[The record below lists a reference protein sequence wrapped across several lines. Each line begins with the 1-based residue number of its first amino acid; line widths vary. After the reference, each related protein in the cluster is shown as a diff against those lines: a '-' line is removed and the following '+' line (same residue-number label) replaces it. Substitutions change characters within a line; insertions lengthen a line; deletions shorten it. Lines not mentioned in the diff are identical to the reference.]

1 MSNKSSPYI
10 KRQAQTKLLSN
21 TITIFSVILLLSSF
35 ISIAHADKT
44 VLNQN
49 QPMLDNQKIID
60 NGINGD
66 HNKPDTIQIS
76 ENAAVIVHHKHVNP
90 QDNTITEKIVVYT
103 SLNQNSINII
113 KQNSDTKTTMDRIWN
128 FDRIRFTGRSIVS
141 ENTLWNQESHT
152 GKLLDLTKT
161 ESYIYTPINNEI
173 KNTLTAQS
181 NNISSIDLIAKDIQ
195 LNFQLDVK
203 SFFLI
208 SNSIDENL
216 LGLVHDAIHVNNPTM
231 FLLLMPLSGYI
242 LIRAENGKLQFNKK
256 RVSSFCFIIII
267 VISAFTTPLLTSENY
282 WGMAFAQESNYTQT
296 NSSLITTMTNSI
308 SDITI
313 SSLNTSITAPAS
325 NVSGILD
332 TPVINSTVHVIHA
345 NVTSYEIPTNATS
358 LALRDNLAILDMTA
372 SNSTVHVIHANV
384 TSYEIPTNATSLALR
399 DNLAILDMTASNSTV
414 HPIAIMPNITQSW
427 QFNTPLQNSTMVGK
441 TRIENSSDITS
452 LKLIGTGYVV
462 AKNNSMKNLTSLTI
476 STWVKPDYSHGSP
489 IFTIVSKENQFALSI
504 NNIIPPARIAT
515 FSVFNGIKWQTV
527 NSTTKI
533 GENWTHIAATFNGTT
548 IGIYVNGTL
557 QSTLGITGVPT
568 IAVNGTLTTK
578 TVDQLSSDSD
588 IIMGASLNTLRT
600 TASNQFSG
608 SIENVDLYDSQ
619 LSQSMIAKIYG
630 SNPLSGISDI
640 SLPSTMP
647 DANLT
652 TSNVTSLVIPL
663 NTTSLN
669 DVSFLNN
676 TSQFND
682 TTFVT
687 NFTLTHEPI
696 QINQPVIW
704 TQNVTLSNQTDIVA
718 VELPQDAKVIRIDTA
733 NNTNSSI
740 STQQLASS
748 IGISNNKDIST
759 ANLFKLE
766 FVNNTNSTINTMTRF
781 VDMKNNT
788 ITTASLDNIPGSVQN
803 DKPTKLLVVNDT
815 AQKYNIQ
822 FETPAPYV
830 VETNQSTPQ
839 LYNKTV
845 IVEHNSTLHYTNVQ
859 SHSNIPENL
868 VAKGVHFKLFW
879 MINGSKVDVTNDHR
893 FSVQFVDTNNNG
905 LADQMQWIVPKLS
918 AQEFSIEGIIY
929 ISNAQHLDSDRNFV
943 RDVYPQVQARDGNW
957 TGNIPVGN
965 YIRVTFGKN
974 LTNTNDITIFAKS
987 NYSNA
992 SIEVYQKDSNQ
1003 IVANFVTISQDG
1015 KYKILLTNLNG
1026 TQDTFDLKIVGNPI
1040 DFDYIV
1046 DPSFTA
1052 TPSDTVPLSDS
1063 AKMPQKTV
1071 TTSVPLSDKASP
1083 SSSTK
1088 DTVPLSES
1096 ASVTANVF
1104 HPILV
1109 TDTIPL
1115 SDSAKMPQKTVT
1127 DTIPLS
1133 DKTSPSVAITDT
1145 ISLSESAVKNQG
1157 LFKSL
1162 SESLSAVDT
1171 INTST
1176 TKTKSLSD
1184 SISISHTMTTSAA
1197 QTKSLSDNVS
1207 ITDSIAK
1214 TFGKTQFLSDS
1225 ISISAST
1232 AKSASQF
1239 LADGITLSDSSTPFA
1254 NLANNQQVVENAT
1267 TQITVNPS
1275 TPQLVVVNN
1284 NTSLT
1289 NVNVPST
1296 VTSPSINYSAI
1307 KRTSGSVISVPI
1319 MTSLTVTKDTTG
1331 STQPNIKLTIPTN
1344 TTISG
1349 TSWNAVLALPT
1360 VESSSSVSLPI
1371 TSGEVNTPQT
1381 IITIGSSTPL
1391 SFDKPVRLLFVG
1403 QAGLRTG
1410 FFHSTSVTEIT
1421 SVCTSDSVSGVPSGS
1436 NECKINAGADLVV
1449 WTKHFT
1455 GFATWSS
1462 SSSNTGSSSAGIG
1475 QAGGGG
1481 TGVGAATGVGA
1492 SSTSNGGGE
1501 GPYLKIQ
1508 NVSYDTC
1515 DKQIV
1520 RIEIAVD
1527 KEVDPMVIIRTSL
1540 TGVVNAKLVAD
1551 QPYAQENINATI
1563 KKLVYEA
1570 TINQKETSF
1579 EVLTLGAVG
1588 HNVFSVGKTIT
1599 VTSCSE
1605 TISFENPVVVLPQVD
1620 VQAPQIF
1627 DVKYKI
1633 ANQTAISADTNG
1645 FVDSK
1650 PVTISAIIN
1659 SNSTLDQADLRFS
1672 TLNSNTTLDVNSMTY
1687 DVVSMKVTSLSISGN
1702 FYMVTA
1708 TISPAQ
1714 LQSPALVYWIH
1725 MKNSG
1730 QKTSDSQQYILGIKP
1745 SYAAN
1750 NNLDIDIQT
1759 NRAEGTT
1766 ATPIAYVTN
1775 NAQGPLFGTVS
1786 LLVNG
1791 KSIYTSVPKIFE
1803 TGQTAVKLEWHT
1815 PVSHQVESYQV
1826 TASAEI
1832 YGKSIKTNVHTV
1844 NTFPSTKT
1852 IAISNNDS
1860 IGIITSGNTTIA
1872 YPSVLYSSFTNDHSM
1887 RYKVTSPDGI
1897 CVIGIDD
1904 NCMVHDSTLK
1914 SQAGLQ
1920 TIPLGGQVYR
1930 IRYSGP
1936 DSTLERFSITSVDPI
1951 TGNWKVDIVSQHGM
1965 TPMMDAESS
1974 TFLKVQYR
1982 PVTDQFITE
1991 K

>member
-1 MSNKSSPYI
+1 MSNKSNHGI
-10 KRQAQTKLLSN
+10 ERQTQKKLLSS
-21 TITIFSVILLLSSF
+21 TITIFTIVLLLSSF

-44 VLNQN
+44 ALNQN
-49 QPMLDNQKIID
+49 PSILDTKKIID
-60 NGINGD
+60 NEINGD

-76 ENAAVIVHHKHVNP
+76 ENAAVTVHHIHVNP

-103 SLNQNSINII
+103 SINQNSINVI

-141 ENTLWNQESHT
+141 ENTLWNQESNT

-161 ESYIYTPINNEI
+161 ESYIYAPINNEI

-181 NNISSIDLIAKDIQ
+181 SNISSIDLIAKDIQ
-195 LNFQLDVK
+195 LNFQHDVK

-208 SNSIDENL
+208 SNSIAENL
-216 LGLVHDAIHVNNPTM
+216 LVFVHDTIHANNPTM
-231 FLLLMPLSGYI
+231 FLLLVPLSGYI

-256 RVSSFCFIIII
+256 KVSSFCFIMIII
-267 VISAFTTPLLTSENY
+267 ISAFTTPLLTSENY

-296 NSSLITTMTNSI
+296 NSSLIIPMTNSTSKI
-308 SDITI
+308 NM
-313 SSLNTSITAPAS
+313 SSLNTSISAPAS
-325 NVSGILD
+325 NVPGILD
-332 TPVINSTVHVIHA
+332 TPMINSTIPVTHT
-345 NVTSYEIPTNATS
+345 NTTSYEIPTTATN
-358 LALRDNLAILDMTA
+358 LALNDNLTIVD
-372 SNSTVHVIHANV
+372 V
-384 TSYEIPTNATSLALR
+384 TT
-399 DNLAILDMTASNSTV
+399 SNSTV
-414 HPIAIMPNITQSW
+414 HPTIIMPNATQSW
-427 QFNTPLQNSTMVGK
+427 QFNVPLQNLTMVGK
-441 TRIENSSDITS
+441 TRVENNSDITS
-452 LKLIGTGYVV
+452 LKLIGTGYVA
-462 AKNNSMKNLTSLTI
+462 AKNNSMRNLTSLTV
-476 STWVKPDYSHGSP
+476 SAWVKPDYSHGSP
-489 IFTIVSKENQFALSI
+489 IFTIVSKEDQFALSI

-515 FSVFNGIKWQTV
+515 FSVFDGIKWQTV
-527 NSTTKI
+527 NSTTQI
-533 GENWTHIAATFNGTT
+533 GENWTHIAATFNGTV

-557 QSTLGITGVPT
+557 QSTLKITGVPT

-578 TVDQLSSDSD
+578 TIDQLSSDSD
-588 IIMGASLNTLRT
+588 IIMGASLNTLRDA
-600 TASNQFSG
+600 ASNQFSG

-619 LSQSMIAKIYG
+619 LSQSMITKIYD
-630 SNPLSGISDI
+630 SSPLSGVTDI
-640 SLPSTMP
+640 PLLSTNSVP

-652 TSNVTSLVIPL
+652 ASSNATSFVKPL
-663 NTTSLN
+663 NTTLN
-669 DVSFLNN
+669 NASFLNDTSLHNN
-676 TSQFND
+676 TAI
-682 TTFVT
+682 VT
-687 NFTLTHEPI
+687 NFTLTHAPI
-696 QINQPVIW
+696 QINQPVFW
-704 TQNVTLSNQTDIVA
+704 TQNVTLSNQTNIVA
-718 VELPQDAKVIRIDTA
+718 VELPQDAKVISVDIT
-733 NNTNSSI
+733 NNTNSSTI
-740 STQQLASS
+740 HTSKQQLASS
-748 IGISNNKDIST
+748 SIGILNNKDIST
-759 ANLFKLE
+759 ANLSKLE
-766 FVNNTNSTINTMTRF
+766 FVNNTNSTIHPVTRF
-781 VDMKNNT
+781 ADVKNNT

-803 DKPTKLLVVNDT
+803 NKPTKLLVVNDT
-815 AQKYNIQ
+815 AQQYDIQ
-822 FETPAPYV
+822 FKTPAPYV
-830 VETNQSTPQ
+830 VETNQSTQQ

-859 SHSNIPENL
+859 SYSNIPENL

-879 MINGSKVDVTNDHR
+879 LINDSKVDVTNDHR
-893 FSVQFVDTNNNG
+893 FAVQFVDTNNNG
-905 LADQMQWIVPKLS
+905 LADQMRWIVPKLS

-974 LTNTNDITIFAKS
+974 LTNTNDITIFARS
-987 NYSNA
+987 NYSDA
-992 SIEVYQKDSNQ
+992 SIEVYKKDSNQ
-1003 IVANFVTISQDG
+1003 LVAHFGTISQDG

-1052 TPSDTVPLSDS
+1052 TPSDTIPLSES
-1063 AKMPQKTV
+1063 AKMPQKIV
-1071 TTSVPLSDKASP
+1071 TDTIPLSDKV
-1083 SSSTK
+1083 SSSSSAK
-1088 DTVPLSES
+1088 DTIPLSES
-1096 ASVTANVF
+1096 ASVTANSF
-1104 HPILV
+1104 HPVLV

-1115 SDSAKMPQKTVT
+1115 SESAKMPQKIVT

-1145 ISLSESAVKNQG
+1145 IPLSESGSVSNSVFHPVLVTDTIPLSESIVKNQG

-1162 SESLSAVDT
+1162 SESLSVVDT
-1171 INTST
+1171 INTSV

-1184 SISISHTMTTSAA
+1184 SVSISHTTSTSAIK
-1197 QTKSLSDNVS
+1197 TKSLSDNLS
-1207 ITDSIAK
+1207 ITDSIVK
-1214 TFGKTQFLSDS
+1214 TFDKTQFLSDS
-1225 ISISAST
+1225 ISISTST

-1239 LADGITLSDSSTPFA
+1239 LSDGVTLSDSSTPFA

-1275 TPQLVVVNN
+1275 TPQLVVINN
-1284 NTSLT
+1284 NTSLA

-1331 STQPNIKLTIPTN
+1331 NTQPNIKLTIPTN

-1349 TSWNAVLALPT
+1349 TSWNAVLTLPT
-1360 VESSSSVSLPI
+1360 VQSSSSVSLP
-1371 TSGEVNTPQT
+1371 TTAGEVNTPQT
-1381 IITIGSSTPL
+1381 VITIGSSTPL

-1421 SVCTSDSVSGVPSGS
+1421 SICTSDSVSGVPSGS
-1436 NECKINAGADLVV
+1436 NECKINVDADLVV

-1462 SSSNTGSSSAGIG
+1462 SSSNTSGSSSAGIG

-1481 TGVGAATGVGA
+1481 TGVGAATGVGT
-1492 SSTSNGGGE
+1492 SSTSNGGGA

-1520 RIEIAVD
+1520 MIQIATD
-1527 KEVDPMVIIRTSL
+1527 KEIDPMVIVRTSI

-1570 TINQKETSF
+1570 AINPKETSF
-1579 EVLTLGAVG
+1579 EVLALGAVG

-1605 TISFENPVVVLPQVD
+1605 TISFENIVVPTQID

-1633 ANQTAISADTNG
+1633 ENQTSVSADTNG

-1672 TLNSNTTLDVNSMTY
+1672 TLNANTTLDVNFMTY
-1687 DVVSMKVTSLSISGN
+1687 DVVNMQIAHLPISGN

-1725 MKNSG
+1725 VKNSG
-1730 QKTSDSQQYILGIKP
+1730 QKTSDSQQYILGIK
-1745 SYAAN
+1745 STYTVN
-1750 NNLDIDIQT
+1750 NDLDIDIQT

-1766 ATPIAYVTN
+1766 STPTAYVTN
-1775 NAQGPLFGTVS
+1775 NAKGPLFGTVS
-1786 LLVNG
+1786 LLING
-1791 KSIYTSVPKIFE
+1791 ESVYTSVPQIFE

-1815 PVSHQVESYQV
+1815 PVLHQVVSYQV
-1826 TASAEI
+1826 TASVEI

-1852 IAISNNDS
+1852 IAIPNNDS
-1860 IGIITSGNTTIA
+1860 IDVIASGNTEIA
-1872 YPSVLYSSFTNDHSM
+1872 YPSVLYSSFTNDHTM
-1887 RYKVTSPDGI
+1887 RYKVTSPDGT

-1904 NCMVHDSTLK
+1904 GCMVHDSTLQ
-1914 SQAGLQ
+1914 SQGGLQ
-1920 TIPLGGQVYR
+1920 TVTLGDQVYR

-1951 TGNWKVDIVSQHGM
+1951 TGNWKVDIVSQHGTVPTM
-1965 TPMMDAESS
+1965 NAESS
-1974 TFLKVQYR
+1974 TFLKIQYR